1 MGTYHRR
8 PKASIRTIW
17 GIAKSP
23 ELGLSEDD
31 LYAFIYRETG
41 REHMRDL
48 TQGELDQVARVLGNL
63 KYKAQ
68 KPQNGTQARRTD
80 EGGNPRTAAQRR
92 KIYMLC
98 EELGWNDNPARI
110 HGFVK
115 KVCNVERLEWLSVW
129 QCSQVIEA
137 LKEMAE
143 RKQEDGKKIN
153 AHQQGA
159 PGTGQAAPGAE
170 GKGDTSTG

>member
-1 MGTYHRR
+1 MGSYRQ

-23 ELGLSEDD
+23 ELGLAEDD
-31 LYAFIYRETG
+31 LYALIYRETG

-48 TQGELDQVARVLGNL
+48 TQGELDKVARVLGNL
-63 KYKAQ
+63 KYQAQ
-68 KPQNGTQARRTD
+68 KSQNGTQTRRTD
-80 EGGNPRTAAQRR
+80 DGGNPRTIVQRR

-98 EELGWNDNPARI
+98 KDLGWNDNPARI

-115 KVCNVERLEWLSVW
+115 KLCNVDRLEWLSVG

-137 LKEMAE
+137 LKEIKE
-143 RKQEDGKKIN
+143 RKEDGKKIN

-170 GKGDTSTG
+170 GEGNPPTG